1 MTFDPIRLL
10 EQHDVSDTER
20 SLLEAAQT
28 GAAVEYDV
36 VAGAARF
43 RANLAGLAASGAAV
57 GAVKGPTALGAKGL
71 IAKLAFKVL
80 IGLAASTTMVGAGIV
95 IGMRL
100 GDRPDPSRSPPS
112 AVVVGAPATR
122 SAVANVAAGPM
133 VTSIVAA
140 PSAPEISPSA
150 VPGPADREV
159 TRASA
164 AASIRTAAV
173 GSTNKARSPGRFA
186 SSTEPDGDGQV
197 AMRPSGGPVVAR
209 PAVVA
214 STGTGETATSRLE
227 VVALPEAAEANRTE
241 GSDSLGE
248 LRLIAVAR
256 NLIERDP
263 DAALSALERIRR
275 SYPNGYFVEER
286 QALTVIALARAN
298 QTPTAR
304 QQAASFLRTYPN
316 GPFSD
321 RIRAIRDL

>member
-57 GAVKGPTALGAKGL
+57 GTVKGTTAVGAKAL
-71 IAKLAFKVL
+71 MAKLAFKVL

-100 GDRPDPSRSPPS
+100 GDRPDPSHAPPS
-112 AVVVGAPATR
+112 TGVVGGR
-122 SAVANVAAGPM
+122 SAVANVATGPA
-133 VTSIVAA
+133 TALIVAA
-140 PSAPEISPSA
+140 PASPEIAPSV
-150 VPGPADREV
+150 VPASADREV
-159 TRASA
+159 TRASSTPSTHMAVA
-164 AASIRTAAV
+164 A
-173 GSTNKARSPGRFA
+173 STNKARSAGRLA
-186 SSTEPDGDGQV
+186 STTESDSDGL
-197 AMRPSGGPVVAR
+197 ATTRSSGAPAPAR

-214 STGTGETATSRLE
+214 SVGASETTSRLE
-227 VVALPEAAEANRTE
+227 PAALPETAEPSRTE

-263 DAALSALERIRR
+263 DAALSALDRIRR

-286 QALTVIALARAN
+286 QALTVIALARSN
-298 QTPTAR
+298 QTPAAR